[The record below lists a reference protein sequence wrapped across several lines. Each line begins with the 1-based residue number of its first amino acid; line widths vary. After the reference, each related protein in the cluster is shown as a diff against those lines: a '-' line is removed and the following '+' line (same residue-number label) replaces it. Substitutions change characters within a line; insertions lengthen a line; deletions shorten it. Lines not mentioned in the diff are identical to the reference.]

1 MLLSKVSLIYW
12 IICGYPLCFVN
23 MAQNYS
29 DSDEEF
35 TGFNA
40 EDVRIESSYI
50 PDSDPDSDITVSS
63 VHSDD
68 ISDLGEESGE
78 SGSDEIGEAEWT
90 QNFGEI
96 NVDNFTEESG
106 PKLPDDFD
114 TTMAQPLDY
123 FELLF
128 EQDMFEQIATNTNHY
143 AQYCDQKRIET
154 NDPNYEDPYWHEKT
168 VAEICA
174 LFGVAILMVITSL
187 PQAEL
192 YFEKNQFIGNTGI
205 KKTFTVLRYK
215 KLMQYL
221 HVSDRATEL
230 PWNDPNYDKL
240 GKVQPLIDMAQ

>member
-1 MLLSKVSLIYW
+1 
-12 IICGYPLCFVN
+12 

-106 PKLPDDFD
+106 PKLPDDSD

-143 AQYCDQKRIET
+143 AQYCRDQKRIET
-154 NDPNYEDPYWHEKT
+154 NDPNYEDPYWHETT
-168 VAEICA
+168 VAEIRA
-174 LFGVAILMVITSL
+174 LFGVAILMGITSL

-230 PWNDPNYDKL
+230 PRNDPNYDKL
-240 GKVQPLIDMAQ
+240 GKV